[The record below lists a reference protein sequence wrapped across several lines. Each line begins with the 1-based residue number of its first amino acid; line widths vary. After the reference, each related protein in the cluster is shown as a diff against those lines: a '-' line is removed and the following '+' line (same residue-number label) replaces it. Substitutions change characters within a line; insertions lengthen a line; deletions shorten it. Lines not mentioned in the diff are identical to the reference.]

1 MPKTMK
7 YPVPAL
13 VKEMFPLKEGN
24 SCEIGNLTDFTNKF
38 VNFVWTALE
47 NLSYLGPKNWK
58 MLPSD
63 LTQTESLS
71 ELNSFI
77 KK

>member
-1 MPKTMK
+1 MPKAMK

-38 VNFVWTALE
+38 VNFV
-47 NLSYLGPKNWK
+47 
-58 MLPSD
+58 
-63 LTQTESLS
+63 
-71 ELNSFI
+71 
-77 KK
+77 